1 MFEGVRRGSGLTKK
15 AWAVVRSDPRLARLT
30 LTGGALA
37 LVVFVVFG
45 VPGGLLVD
53 SDSTGAVIGGG
64 VLLAMAAYLA
74 AFTVSYFNVTL
85 AAAADQAMRGEQ
97 PDLAAARGVA
107 RDRAG
112 KIAAWALVSVG
123 VTVVLNALRSRGGR
137 AGHFA
142 ADVGADI
149 WSLVTFLVV
158 PVVAFEGLG
167 PFPAMKRSAMLF
179 RQRWG
184 EQVTGTLVIGG
195 VSGLIVVAG
204 IVFVVGGV
212 VVLVEGGAGAE
223 VVAGGLLILV
233 GAAVAV
239 GGAVFGGATRGVFGV
254 ALYRYVAED
263 RTLGPFTTADLNAA
277 VRTQ

>member
-15 AWAVVRSDPRLARLT
+15 AWAVIRSDPGLAKLP

-37 LVVFVVFG
+37 LAAFVVLG
-45 VPGGLLVD
+45 VPGALLVD
-53 SDSTGAVIGGG
+53 GDSTGAVIGGS
-64 VLLAMAAYLA
+64 VLLAMAAYSA
-74 AFTVSYFNVTL
+74 TFTVFLFNVTL
-85 AAAADQAMRGEQ
+85 AAAADQAMRGSE

-107 RDRAG
+107 RSRVR

-123 VTVVLNALRSRGGR
+123 VSVVLNVLRKRGGR

-149 WSLVTFLVV
+149 WRLVTFLVV
-158 PVVAFEGLG
+158 PVLAFEGIG
-167 PFPAMKRSAMLF
+167 PFPALKRSAVLS

-204 IVFVVGGV
+204 IVFVAGGV
-212 VVLVEGGAGAE
+212 VVLVDGGAGAA
-223 VVAGGLLILV
+223 VVGGGLLILV

-239 GGAVFGGATRGVFGV
+239 GGATRGVFGV
-254 ALYRYVAED
+254 ALYRYVVED
-263 RTLGPFTTADLNAA
+263 RTVGPFTTADLNAA